1 MIVQARKA
9 AVPCPRAPKGSTPL
23 RSVPG
28 FTTTWLMMSF
38 SRCCKSPQG
47 PRRQMLLAPRAWKRA
62 WGSTWRR
69 LLLERCSWHPFCPRV
84 RMVVQ
89 WLLCLPFLIPLPK
102 SLFPMPKPVPPA
114 EAPVPETGFALPIEA
129 SAGEIPQ
136 DSQASVPAGP
146 TPHRNVKTATPVSP
160 GTPVDSC

>member
-1 MIVQARKA
+1 MADDE
-9 AVPCPRAPKGSTPL
+9 L
-23 RSVPG
+23 
-28 FTTTWLMMSF
+28 
-38 SRCCKSPQG
+38 
-47 PRRQMLLAPRAWKRA
+47 RQMLQIASGTPSPDASGTKGLEASLGFDMEKALARALQLA
-62 WGSTWRR
+62 SVLPQGEDGGSVA
-69 LLLERCSWHPFCPRV
+69 S
-84 RMVVQ
+84 
-89 WLLCLPFLIPLPK
+89 LPALPD
-102 SLFPMPKPVPPA
+102 PPAEVPVPHAEAPVPPA